1 MNAPPLTGLSH
12 LQLDVSDLDA
22 NVEWYTAALG
32 VDVLRGE
39 PGRYTTVQSD
49 KGRFRLI
56 LAAGGTAGA
65 RGALDHIAFAV
76 ADLDALIAWGE
87 HLTAIGIDHEDIVPD
102 IVGGHP
108 LDLFDPDGNN
118 IELVYEA

>member
-1 MNAPPLTGLSH
+1 MYCGASPVATPPFNPTKDGSA
-12 LQLDVSDLDA
+12 SY
-22 NVEWYTAALG
+22 W
-32 VDVLRGE
+32 
-39 PGRYTTVQSD
+39 PP
-49 KGRFRLI
+49 
-56 LAAGGTAGA
+56 GA
-65 RGALDHIAFAV
+65 RPEHV
-76 ADLDALIAWGE
+76 APSTTSRSPWPTWDALIAWGE